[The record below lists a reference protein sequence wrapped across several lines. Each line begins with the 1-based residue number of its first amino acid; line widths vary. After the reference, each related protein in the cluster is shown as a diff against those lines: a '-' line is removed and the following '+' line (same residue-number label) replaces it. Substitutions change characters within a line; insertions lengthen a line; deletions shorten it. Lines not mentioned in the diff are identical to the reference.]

1 MSLVFNLN
9 YKFNTFALLTELD
22 RHKSTICPY
31 IDKRYVQI
39 NDFKILRS
47 NNICTVM
54 DQECARFLKYY
65 NFNPQDGEPRYYIL
79 KSNAVLPMHTDT
91 DTLCS
96 VNHLLEGK
104 APIQFENNI
113 TFNYTTALL
122 DISKPHGVNNVGQP
136 DRLLFKVSFFHHT
149 FEEVKLKIMNKQ

>member
-31 IDKRYVQI
+31 IDKRYGQI

-65 NFNPQDGEPRYYIL
+65 NFKPLNPSSFKDKIR
-79 KSNAVLPMHTDT
+79 
-91 DTLCS
+91 
-96 VNHLLEGK
+96 
-104 APIQFENNI
+104 I
-113 TFNYTTALL
+113 TEY
-122 DISKPHGVNNVGQP
+122 
-136 DRLLFKVSFFHHT
+136 
-149 FEEVKLKIMNKQ
+149 KIKQ